1 MKRLFTCLILL
12 ALAVAFNASAQQP
25 SGRRGVSPEERQK
38 IESAVSAIPAKAPAK
53 PRKPRKLLVIDAI
66 NGRMGHTPVPHANLA
81 VDLMGKKT
89 GAYETVISHDSSLLA
104 PGKLEGFDAV
114 FINNTAQGDLF
125 NTPELRDTFA
135 AYMRNGGGLVA
146 NHSVT
151 VTSPEWAEFG
161 EILGAR
167 GAAHRG
173 VDEKVFVKL
182 DDPSSPINRVFGGNG
197 FVHVDS
203 FFRFNNPS
211 PRSKVHVLLSID
223 VAKTDMN
230 QGKCSS
236 NCVSEDG
243 EYPISWVRRY
253 GKGRVFYFSLGE
265 NPPDSSFW
273 DAKWLQHYLAGIQ
286 YALGDLKADDCPVRS
301 WRPSGSRAID
311 LRKPG

>member
-1 MKRLFTCLILL
+1 MRSISVIVSVV
-12 ALAVAFNASAQQP
+12 ALSFNASAQQP

-38 IESAVSAIPAKAPAK
+38 IESAISAIPVKPPAK
-53 PRKPRKLLVIDAI
+53 PRRPRKLLVIDAI
-66 NGRMGHTPVPHANLA
+66 NGRMGHASVPHANLG
-81 VDLMGKKT
+81 VELMGKKT
-89 GAYETVISHDSSLLA
+89 GAYEAVISHDSSLLA
-104 PGKLEGFDAV
+104 PGSLKGFDAV

-135 AYMRNGGGLVA
+135 AFIRNGGGLVA

-173 VDEKVFVKL
+173 LDEKIFVKL
-182 DDPSSPINRVFGGNG
+182 DDSSNPINRVFGGKG
-197 FVHVDS
+197 FAFSDS
-203 FFRFNNPS
+203 FLRFKDPS

-230 QGKCSS
+230 QGTCSS

-253 GKGRVFYFSLGE
+253 GKGRVFYFSFGE

-273 DAKWLQHYLAGIQ
+273 NPQLLQHYLAGIQ
-286 YALGDLKADDCPVRS
+286 YALGDLRADDT
-301 WRPSGSRAID
+301 PSVKLAAK
-311 LRKPG
+311 RK

>member
-1 MKRLFTCLILL
+1 VSVITLFLST
-12 ALAVAFNASAQQP
+12 SAQQP

-38 IESAVSAIPAKAPAK
+38 IEDAVGAIPVKPPAQ

-66 NGRMGHTPVPHANLA
+66 NGRIGHVPALHADLA
-81 VDLMGKKT
+81 VELMGKRT
-89 GAYETVISHDSSLLA
+89 GAYQAVISHDSSLLA

-135 AYMRNGGGLVA
+135 AFIRNGGGLVA

-173 VDEKVFVKL
+173 LDEKVFVKL
-182 DDPSSPINRVFGGNG
+182 DDPSHPINRVFGGKG
-197 FVHVDS
+197 FAHTDS
-203 FFRFNNPS
+203 FFRFKPPS

-230 QGKCSS
+230 QGTCSS

-273 DAKWLQHYLAGIQ
+273 NPQWLQHYLAGIQ
-286 YALGDLKADDCPVRS
+286 YALGDLKADD
-301 WRPSGSRAID
+301 RPSAPPAARG
-311 LRKPG
+311 K